1 MKKNYFRNQFTAIRF
16 VLITFTVLLFNT
28 AVNAQVYKEFKQR
41 TSQYSTSKKIYNIKG
56 DFTMIGNTNLSL
68 LSYGKNTNNSNNLMQ
83 FVDED
88 NESSTKNSS
97 AAVLEFSNENG
108 ANPECSNII
117 YAGLYWSGRTNN
129 SGKTN
134 AKRNIKVKGPN
145 NSAYQTIS
153 ANVNDILFPGPSD
166 MYAAYAEVTDLVKN
180 NGTGEYWVADMELSE
195 GNGGTTGFY
204 GGWGMIVIYENSQ
217 MDWRDVTVFD
227 GYAHVEG
234 NVVANYELPV
244 SGFNT
249 AQSGP
254 VNMKMG
260 IMAGEGDVGI
270 SGDYFQI
277 KKNSNNTW
285 LSLSHEQNTTNNFFN
300 SSIQNNGSSRTPNY
314 TNNTGIDI
322 SMFNIPNAGNSVIDN
337 NQTSTTF
344 RYGSTQDTYSIFS
357 IAMSV
362 DAYIP
367 EIEGI
372 SSLSAINGN
381 IAGNPPYNA
390 VPGDELSYKVE
401 LKNKGTENVED
412 VKVVIPV
419 PYNADYLPNGLSTN
433 FYFSPSPQNNEVYFD
448 PTLGAT
454 GSIVWEIDE
463 LPLANNTND
472 VLADLTIKFGVTK
485 NCTILS
491 NICPGF
497 DLIRFNGNI
506 SGRGAITGTTFQNK
520 DLIQGYET
528 EGTCQGEPITTPFEV
543 AIDATN
549 FRAENCQNSDEARK
563 FVYCNREDPIGIS
576 EINSGFPNGTRFF
589 NESPVTNN
597 STEYTTNNPIPN
609 NSGEYYAVIPGTEN
623 CAIPFTI
630 EITTIASV
638 PETEAITYC
647 LNDEADPLTAVP
659 SNPDFNLYYYTSEE
673 DTSPEV
679 QIIPST
685 SQSGEFI
692 YYVAEG
698 ECASCI
704 SPNRAT
710 IKISVIGEPEIT
722 APQNQTIQ
730 TCDNDFIDDS
740 IPGLAN
746 EFTTISQQVFTDLGG
761 SISFTEE
768 IESISYKDFLQQ
780 QSPAVYQRIFRIT
793 YECGNIDVQQS
804 LTLENIKTQLEPVYT
819 KKDPTCENENGVLT
833 ITNFNTDYIYE
844 LNSATGNFE
853 LNNATSSL
861 SPGVYTISVALNECV
876 FTTNSFEV
884 LSAPAIAETPETIV
898 VTQPTCNIETG
909 KITVNAT
916 EGYMYSLDGEIF
928 QASNIFEKLSPGT
941 YVIYAQNEDECISQP
956 SKNIIIEENEGSP
969 AQPEAIV
976 SQQPTCEDTTGIISV
991 TTDDGITYTL
1001 LDEND
1006 NAVNNTIENGKFND
1020 LAAGSYFVQASN
1032 GDCEAISEA
1041 IVIEENE
1048 GSPEQPEAIISQQP
1062 TCEDTTGTISVTTVD
1077 GITYTLL
1084 DSNQSALN
1092 DTIEN
1097 GEFSD
1102 LSAGTY
1108 YVKAS
1113 NGDCETV
1120 SQAIVLKKNE
1130 GSPDQPE
1137 AIASQQPTCEDTTG
1151 TIAVTTVQG
1160 ISYILL
1166 DENQNALN
1174 NTIENG
1180 EFTDLTAGT
1189 YFVQA
1194 SNDDCES
1201 VSEAL
1206 VIEENEGSP
1215 AQPEA
1220 TVSPQPTCED
1230 TTGTISVTTIEGISY
1245 TLLDENQNA
1254 LNNAIENGEFSDL
1267 AAGTYF
1273 IQASN
1278 GDCETIS
1285 EELVIEKNQ
1294 GSLAQPE
1301 VIVSQ
1306 QPTCEDTTGTISV
1319 TTVQGITYSLLDENQ
1334 NAVNNTIENGEFSN
1348 LTAGTY
1354 FIQAS
1359 NGDCEATS
1367 KAIIIKENQ
1376 GNPVQP
1382 EASIS
1387 QQPTCEDITGAISV
1401 TTDDGITYILLNE
1414 NQNSL
1419 SNSIENGEFSD
1430 LTEGTYFVKASNGDC
1445 EAISEALVIEE
1456 NKGNPA
1462 QPEAIVSQQP
1472 TCEDT
1477 TGTISVTT
1485 DDGITYT
1492 LLDENENPLNNTI
1505 ENGEFSNLAA
1515 GTYFV
1520 QAGNEDCEAI
1530 SEALV
1535 IEENQGSPAQPEAI
1549 VSQQPTCEN
1558 ITGVISVA
1566 TVQGITYTLLD
1577 ENQNSLSNSIENGGF
1592 LDLTDGTY
1600 FVQASNGDCEATSE
1614 AVVIE
1619 ENQGSPVQPEA
1630 IVSQQPTCEDITGAI
1645 LVTTVQGITYT
1656 LLDENQNSLSNS
1668 IENGEF
1674 TNLSAGTYLIQASNE
1689 DCEATSKAIVIEENK
1704 GNPAHPE
1711 AIVSQQPTCEDTT
1724 GTISVTTVDVISYTL
1739 LDSNQNPLNNTIE
1752 NGEFSNL
1759 TAGTYFVQASNGDC
1773 KTTSE
1778 AIVIGEN
1785 QGSPA
1790 QPEATVSQQPT
1801 CEDTTGTISVTSV
1814 QGITYTLLDENENVL
1829 NDTIEND
1836 EFLDLP
1842 AGTYFVQASNGDCE
1856 AISEAII
1863 IQENEG
1869 SPMQPEAFV
1878 SQKPTCADTTGTIS
1892 VTTVQ
1897 GITYTLLDSNENTL
1911 NNTIE
1916 NGNFNDLAA
1925 GTYFIQA
1932 SNGDCEAISEA
1943 IVIEEN
1949 QGSPAQPEAIV
1960 SQQPTC
1966 EDTTATISV
1975 TTNESI
1981 TYTLLDENE
1990 NVLNNAIENGDFS
2003 DLLAGTYFVQASNGD
2018 CEATSEAILI
2028 EDNEGSPV
2036 QPEAIVSQQP
2046 TCEDVTGTISVTIEA
2061 GINYTLLDE
2070 NQNAVNNTIENGEF
2084 SDLAAGTY
2092 FVQASNGDC
2101 EAISEAIVIEENEGN
2116 PAQPEATV
2124 SQPTCED
2131 TTGAIS
2137 VTIVQGISYTLLDEN
2152 QNALSNAIE
2161 NGEFSDLAAG
2171 SYFVKANNED
2181 CGTVSEAIVI
2191 EKNAG
2196 SPESPVITSVTNTTC
2211 GESNG
2216 IIEFELSEGLS
2227 YILKDSEENEY
2238 SHENGIISNLAS
2250 GTYYLVVQ
2258 NNDCESTIEIIVE
2271 ADLDEEAPVIISC
2284 PTDLTNVATD
2294 EGMCSASNFVLGD
2307 LVAEDNCD
2315 SELSIT
2321 HDAPEV
2327 FEPGETIVTWTVKD
2341 KSGNTT
2347 TCTQTIIV
2355 IDNQAP
2361 VIAEVETINTTTD
2374 ADTCGAM
2381 ISINAPEATD
2391 NCSVGNVI
2399 GTRDDNQDLEAE
2411 YPVGTTTITWTATD
2425 ENGNEAE
2432 LVIQTVN
2439 VEDNEAPVIAEVETI
2454 NITTDVDNCGAMITI
2469 NAPEATDNCSVGN
2482 VIGTRDDNQDL
2493 DAEYPMGTTTITWT
2507 ATDVNG
2513 NEAVPVIQIVNVE
2526 DNQAPIIAEVETI
2539 NTTTDTDTCG
2549 AMITINAP
2557 EATDNCSVGN
2567 VIGTRDDNQDLE
2579 AEYPVG
2585 TTTITWT
2592 ATDENGN
2599 EAEPV
2604 IQIVTV
2610 IDDQAPSIECPDN
2623 MIFSTE
2629 TNVDFATVNFDNPLA
2644 IDNCEVIV
2652 EQTGGPIFG
2661 SQFPIGTTTVTFTAT
2676 DSSGNTSKC
2685 SFDITIEDTEDP
2697 SLECPLDISKDI
2709 DAGLCAAVV
2718 EFETP
2723 EGFDNSGDV
2732 TVEQTAGLSSGEVF
2746 PVGTT
2751 TITFTASDSA
2761 GNTTSCSFNV
2771 TVIDDEA
2778 PVIEE
2783 KNDITVNTDPDLC
2796 GAIVEYDIPSG
2807 SDDCGIESI
2816 ALTKGLA
2823 PGSEFPI
2830 GQTTVT
2836 YTATDINGNSANSS
2850 FTVTVIDNESPT
2862 ISCPEDITLNVEF
2875 GTGNVVVNYE
2885 AIIGSDN
2892 CSETSIE
2899 LVEGYASGE
2908 EFPVGQTTV
2917 TYKVTDA
2924 AGNSASCSFTVIVE
2938 EDLEETP
2945 PAPDAPQVEVIQPD
2959 CVTPTGV
2966 ILINIEDGLTYSID
2980 EENYY
2985 AVDEF
2990 TALEPGT
2997 YSVTARDEFDQ
3008 VSEATVVTLED
3019 PVASEI
3025 QTSTISLCTEDITFD
3040 LFELL
3045 QGDYDTSGTWVDP
3058 ENTGVLNQ
3066 GTIDPALLQVGTY
3079 TFNYQ
3084 LNNGTCNSTTEVT
3097 VSINDDCVV
3106 LPCSLE
3112 DIQSSISKAVT
3123 PNNDNHNDYFSID
3136 FASECGFTYD
3146 VKIFNRWGSKV
3157 YEAVNYQND
3166 WDGYS
3171 TNSITSS
3178 NQLPSGTYFYIL
3190 EIRNSGFAPIQGYI
3204 YLGTK

>member
-16 VLITFTVLLFNT
+16 VLITFTVLFFNT

-88 NESSTKNSS
+88 NVSSTKNSS

-153 ANVNDILFPGPSD
+153 ANVNNILFPGPSD

-180 NGTGEYWVADMELSE
+180 NGTGEYWVADMELTE

-277 KKNSNNTW
+277 KKNSNNAW
-285 LSLSHEQNTTNNFFN
+285 LSLSHDQNTTNNFFN
-300 SSIQNNGSSRTPNY
+300 SSIQNKGSSRTPNY

-463 LPLANNTND
+463 LPLANSTND

-528 EGTCQGEPITTPFEV
+528 EGTCQGEPITTTFEV
-543 AIDATN
+543 TIDATN

-638 PETEAITYC
+638 PETESITYC
-647 LNDEADPLTAVP
+647 LNDEADPLTAEP

-673 DTSPEV
+673 DTSPEI

-698 ECASCI
+698 ESASCI
-704 SPNRAT
+704 SPNRAP

-730 TCDNDFIDDS
+730 TCDNDFTDDS
-740 IPGLAN
+740 IPGLSN

-768 IESISYKDFLQQ
+768 IESISYKDILQQ

-804 LTLENIKTQLEPVYT
+804 LTLENIKTQLEPVFT

-844 LNSATGNFE
+844 LNSTTGNLE

-861 SPGVYTISVALNECV
+861 SPGVYIISVALNECV

-884 LSAPAIAETPETIV
+884 LPAPAIAETPETIV
-898 VTQPTCNIETG
+898 VTQPTCNLETG

-928 QASNIFEKLSPGT
+928 QESNIFEELSPGT

-976 SQQPTCEDTTGIISV
+976 SQQPTCEDITGTIAV

-1001 LDEND
+1001 LDENENSLSNAIENGDFSDLAAGTYFVQASNGDCEAISEALVIEENKGNPAQPEAVVSQQPTCDDTTGTISVTSVQGISYNLLDENQNALTNTIENGEFSNLNAGSYFVQASNGDCEATSEAIVIEENEGSPVQPEAIVSQQPTCEDTTGIISVTTNEGISYTLLDTNQNELSNSIENGDFSDLLAGTYFIQASNGDCEATSEAIVIEENEGSPAQPEAVVSQQPNCGDATGTISVTTVDGISYTLLDANQNELSNSIENRDFSDLLAGTYFIQASNGDCEATSEAVLIEENEGSPAPPEAIVLQQPTCEDITGTISVTTD
-1006 NAVNNTIENGKFND
+1006 NGITYTLLDENENALNNSFEDGDFNDLVAGTYFVKASNGDCEAISEAILIEENEENPTQPEAIVSQQPTCEDTTGTILVTTDDGTTYTLLDENQNSLSNTIENGKFSD
-1020 LAAGSYFVQASN
+1020 IGAGSYFVQASN

-1048 GSPEQPEAIISQQP
+1048 GSPVQPEA
-1062 TCEDTTGTISVTTVD
+1062 
-1077 GITYTLL
+1077 
-1084 DSNQSALN
+1084 
-1092 DTIEN
+1092 
-1097 GEFSD
+1097 
-1102 LSAGTY
+1102 
-1108 YVKAS
+1108 
-1113 NGDCETV
+1113 
-1120 SQAIVLKKNE
+1120 
-1130 GSPDQPE
+1130 
-1137 AIASQQPTCEDTTG
+1137 
-1151 TIAVTTVQG
+1151 
-1160 ISYILL
+1160 
-1166 DENQNALN
+1166 
-1174 NTIENG
+1174 
-1180 EFTDLTAGT
+1180 
-1189 YFVQA
+1189 
-1194 SNDDCES
+1194 
-1201 VSEAL
+1201 
-1206 VIEENEGSP
+1206 
-1215 AQPEA
+1215 
-1220 TVSPQPTCED
+1220 
-1230 TTGTISVTTIEGISY
+1230 
-1245 TLLDENQNA
+1245 
-1254 LNNAIENGEFSDL
+1254 
-1267 AAGTYF
+1267 
-1273 IQASN
+1273 
-1278 GDCETIS
+1278 
-1285 EELVIEKNQ
+1285 
-1294 GSLAQPE
+1294 
-1301 VIVSQ
+1301 IVSQ
-1306 QPTCEDTTGTISV
+1306 QP
-1319 TTVQGITYSLLDENQ
+1319 N
-1334 NAVNNTIENGEFSN
+1334 
-1348 LTAGTY
+1348 
-1354 FIQAS
+1354 
-1359 NGDCEATS
+1359 
-1367 KAIIIKENQ
+1367 
-1376 GNPVQP
+1376 
-1382 EASIS
+1382 
-1387 QQPTCEDITGAISV
+1387 CEDITGAISV
-1401 TTDDGITYILLNE
+1401 TAVDGTTYTLLDA

-1485 DDGITYT
+1485 DDGIAYT
-1492 LLDENENPLNNTI
+1492 LLDENENALNNVIEYGDFSDLTAGTYFVQSSNGDCEAISEAIIIEENEGSPAQPEAIVSQEPTCEDNTGTISVITVQGITYSLLDENQNALSNSI
-1505 ENGEFSNLAA
+1505 ENGEFSDLAA

-1520 QAGNEDCEAI
+1520 QASNGDCDATSKAI
-1530 SEALV
+1530 I
-1535 IEENQGSPAQPEAI
+1535 IEENKGNPAQPEAI

-1558 ITGVISVA
+1558 
-1566 TVQGITYTLLD
+1566 
-1577 ENQNSLSNSIENGGF
+1577 
-1592 LDLTDGTY
+1592 
-1600 FVQASNGDCEATSE
+1600 
-1614 AVVIE
+1614 
-1619 ENQGSPVQPEA
+1619 
-1630 IVSQQPTCEDITGAI
+1630 
-1645 LVTTVQGITYT
+1645 
-1656 LLDENQNSLSNS
+1656 
-1668 IENGEF
+1668 
-1674 TNLSAGTYLIQASNE
+1674 
-1689 DCEATSKAIVIEENK
+1689 
-1704 GNPAHPE
+1704 
-1711 AIVSQQPTCEDTT
+1711 
-1724 GTISVTTVDVISYTL
+1724 
-1739 LDSNQNPLNNTIE
+1739 
-1752 NGEFSNL
+1752 
-1759 TAGTYFVQASNGDC
+1759 
-1773 KTTSE
+1773 
-1778 AIVIGEN
+1778 
-1785 QGSPA
+1785 
-1790 QPEATVSQQPT
+1790 
-1801 CEDTTGTISVTSV
+1801 
-1814 QGITYTLLDENENVL
+1814 
-1829 NDTIEND
+1829 
-1836 EFLDLP
+1836 
-1842 AGTYFVQASNGDCE
+1842 
-1856 AISEAII
+1856 
-1863 IQENEG
+1863 
-1869 SPMQPEAFV
+1869 
-1878 SQKPTCADTTGTIS
+1878 TTGTIS

-1897 GITYTLLDSNENTL
+1897 GITYSLLDENQNAV

-1916 NGNFNDLAA
+1916 NGEFSDLSA
-1925 GTYFIQA
+1925 GTYLVKA
-1932 SNGDCEAISEA
+1932 SNGDCETISEEL
-1943 IVIEEN
+1943 VIEEN

-1966 EDTTATISV
+1966 EDTTGIISV
-1975 TTNESI
+1975 TTVQEI
-1981 TYTLLDENE
+1981 T
-1990 NVLNNAIENGDFS
+1990 
-2003 DLLAGTYFVQASNGD
+2003 
-2018 CEATSEAILI
+2018 
-2028 EDNEGSPV
+2028 
-2036 QPEAIVSQQP
+2036 
-2046 TCEDVTGTISVTIEA
+2046 
-2061 GINYTLLDE
+2061 
-2070 NQNAVNNTIENGEF
+2070 
-2084 SDLAAGTY
+2084 
-2092 FVQASNGDC
+2092 
-2101 EAISEAIVIEENEGN
+2101 
-2116 PAQPEATV
+2116 
-2124 SQPTCED
+2124 
-2131 TTGAIS
+2131 
-2137 VTIVQGISYTLLDEN
+2137 YTLLDEN
-2152 QNALSNAIE
+2152 QNALSNTIE
-2161 NGEFSDLAAG
+2161 NGEFINLAAG
-2171 SYFVKANNED
+2171 TYLVKASNGDCEATSKAIIIEENE
-2181 CGTVSEAIVI
+2181 GSLEAPII
-2191 EKNAG
+2191 SA
-2196 SPESPVITSVTNTTC
+2196 VTNTTC

-2216 IIEFELSEGLS
+2216 IIEFEFTEGLS

-2250 GTYYLVVQ
+2250 GTYYLVAQ
-2258 NNDCESTIEIIVE
+2258 NNDCESTVEIIVE

-2284 PTDLTNVATD
+2284 PTNLTSVSAD
-2294 EGMCSASNFVLGD
+2294 EGMCSASNLELGD

-2321 HDAPEV
+2321 NDAPEV
-2327 FEPGETIVTWTVKD
+2327 FEPGETIVTWTVSD
-2341 KSGNTT
+2341 KSGNIT

-2374 ADTCGAM
+2374 ANTCGAM
-2381 ISINAPEATD
+2381 ITINAPEATD

-2399 GTRDDNQDLEAE
+2399 GTRDDNQDLNAE

-2539 NTTTDTDTCG
+2539 NTTTDPDTCG

-2652 EQTGGPIFG
+2652 EQTGGPISG

-2796 GAIVEYDIPSG
+2796 GAIVEYDIPSA

-2875 GTGNVVVNYE
+2875 GTGSVVVNYE
-2885 AIIGSDN
+2885 AIIASDN
-2892 CSETSIE
+2892 CSGTNIE
-2899 LVEGYASGE
+2899 LIEGFAPGE
-2908 EFPVGQTTV
+2908 EFPVGLTTV

-3058 ENTGVLNQ
+3058 ENTGALNQ